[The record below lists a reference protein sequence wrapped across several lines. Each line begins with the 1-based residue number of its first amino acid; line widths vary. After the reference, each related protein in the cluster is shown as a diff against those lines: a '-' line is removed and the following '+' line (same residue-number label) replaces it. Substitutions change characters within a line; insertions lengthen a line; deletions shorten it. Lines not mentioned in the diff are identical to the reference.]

1 MGKYLNPDNEQ
12 FAKLI
17 KSKKYVDKTGL
28 IKYLNGRIG
37 EEKNLI
43 ASSRP
48 RRFGKTLAVR
58 MLVAYYSKGCDSR
71 GLFKGLEIEGDP
83 SFEEHLNK
91 CDVICLDIQWMKTSA
106 KPAIKMGEVPDVI
119 AYIHREVI
127 KELRNE
133 YPELVADGAISL
145 PVVLADIN
153 AKTKKQFVFIIDEWD
168 CLFREDKGNAVL
180 QEDYVDFL
188 RSLFKGSGPDA
199 FVKLAYIT
207 GILPIKKYDTESALN
222 NFLELTMI
230 APDGI
235 APYVG
240 FTEGE
245 VRMLCEQ
252 NRIPFAKMQ
261 KWYDGYV
268 FDLAEDTEAGG
279 SEEKPTLLH
288 VYSPNSVMEAVIR
301 HKVDNYWTETG
312 AGESLKLY
320 IGMDFDGLR
329 QKVMDM
335 LGGTRCKI
343 DVEAFQ
349 NDMTSF
355 EDADDVLTLLIHL
368 GYLAY
373 DSRTH
378 EAFIPNEEVRS
389 TFIKSVKTKG
399 WGDVYDAIN
408 DSEKLLKA
416 TLSMDEKTVAKMI
429 GDVHRKYSSSLVYNN
444 EISLASVV
452 QVAYYSAMKDY
463 TLVRELPTG
472 EGFADM
478 AFIPKRKSEKP
489 AILVELK
496 WDSSAEGAIA
506 QIKGR
511 KYAEGL
517 GEYQGNMLLVGIN
530 YDKKTKEHQCRIEK
544 A

>member
-1 MGKYLNPDNEQ
+1 MGQYLNPGNET
-12 FAKLI
+12 FASFVHDDI
-17 KSKKYVDKTGL
+17 YVDKTGL
-28 IKYLNGRIG
+28 ISYMNSRIG
-37 EEKNLI
+37 KTKHLI

-48 RRFGKTLAVR
+48 RRFGKTFAAQMLA
-58 MLVAYYSKGCDSR
+58 AYYSKGGDSK
-71 GLFKGLEIEGDP
+71 GLFKDYEIAKDP

-91 CDVICLDIQWMKTSA
+91 YDVICLDIQWMKTSA

-133 YPELVADGAISL
+133 YPELVADDAISL

-168 CLFREDKGNAVL
+168 CLFREDKGNAAL

-245 VRMLCEQ
+245 VKMLCEQ

-268 FDLAEDTEAGG
+268 FDLAEDTEDGG
-279 SEEKPTLLH
+279 SEGKPTLLH

-373 DSRTH
+373 DSNSH

-416 TLSMDEKTVAKMI
+416 TLSMDEETVAKMV

-472 EGFADM
+472 DGFADM

-517 GEYQGNMLLVGIN
+517 EEYQGNMLLVGIS
-530 YDKKTKEHQCRIEK
+530 YDKKTKEHRCRIEK

>member
-1 MGKYLNPDNEQ
+1 MGQYLNPDNKT
-12 FAKLI
+12 FASFVQNEI
-17 KSKKYVDKTGL
+17 YVDKTGL
-28 IKYLNGRIG
+28 IKYMNSLMGKDKRF
-37 EEKNLI
+37 I

-48 RRFGKTLAVR
+48 RRFGKSLAAK

-71 GLFKGLEIEGDP
+71 ELFKGLEIAKGP

-91 CDVICLDIQWMKTSA
+91 YDVIRMDIQRMRS
-106 KPAIKMGEVPDVI
+106 
-119 AYIHREVI
+119 
-127 KELRNE
+127 E
-133 YPELVADGAISL
+133 Y
-145 PVVLADIN
+145 VLADGKEGFVNYMQAEILKDLRAAYPTFVDESCSVVSQALTRIN
-153 AKTKKQFVFIIDEWD
+153 LGTGNKFVIIIDEWD
-168 CLFREDKGNAVL
+168 CLFREEKDNKPL
-180 QEDYVDFL
+180 LDLYIIFL
-188 RSLFKGSGPDA
+188 RSLFKGDAADA
-199 FVKLAYIT
+199 FVQLAYIT
-207 GILPIKKYDTESALN
+207 GILPIKKYGTQSALN
-222 NFLELTMI
+222 NFTELTMI
-230 APDGI
+230 EPGGI

-240 FTEGE
+240 FTEDE
-245 VRMLCEQ
+245 VKMLCAQ
-252 NRIPFAKMQ
+252 NHISFEKMQ
-261 KWYDGYV
+261 KWYDGYI
-268 FDLAEDTEAGG
+268 FDLTENLYDDEGAER
-279 SEEKPTLLH
+279 KPVLMH
-288 VYSPNSVMEAVIR
+288 VYNPNSVMVAVGR
-301 HKVDNYWTETG
+301 HRVGNYWTQTETFK
-312 AGESLKLY
+312 SLKAY
-320 IGMDFDGLR
+320 IEMDFDGLR

-335 LGGTRCKI
+335 LGGTRCQI

-355 EDADDVLTLLIHL
+355 DDADDVLTLLIHM

-373 DSRTH
+373 DSRSH

-399 WGDVYDAIN
+399 WGDVYEAIQS
-408 DSEKLLKA
+408 SEKLLKA
-416 TLSMDEKTVAKMI
+416 TFSMDEEAVAKMI

-452 QVAYYSAMKDY
+452 QVAYYSAMREY
-463 TLVRELPTG
+463 VIVRELPTG
-472 EGFADM
+472 DGFADM

-496 WDSSAEGAIA
+496 WDNSAEGAIA

-517 GEYQGNMLLVGIN
+517 EEYQGNMLLVGVN